1 MPATE
6 PDRSEP
12 LTLKEKVRRLPEK
25 PGVYLMKDRLGRII
39 YVGKAKSLKK
49 RVSSYF
55 QPSRP
60 LSTLHPKIRA
70 LIDLITDFDTIEVK
84 SEPEALLLEGR
95 LIKQWKPR
103 YNTDF
108 TDDKRFLLVRV
119 DLRETLPRFR
129 LTRFKKDDTSRY
141 FGPFAHSGLLRK
153 TLAQMRRQY
162 GILLGDANPQLL
174 ADGRWQLY
182 DDVRQEIY
190 GFPNEVTIEQYKNRV
205 EDACGFLEGK
215 SREWLE
221 TLRAEM
227 SAAAEKQEFE
237 KAAELRDVV
246 IALEKTLA
254 KTRRFERE
262 QPILTADL
270 PAVNALREALAMENP
285 PAHMECF
292 DISHISGTFV
302 VASMVHFAQGR
313 PDKNNYRRFQIKS
326 FVGNDDFRA
335 MEEVVG
341 RRYRR
346 LNEEGKPFPD
356 LVVIDGGRGQIG
368 AALKA
373 FLSAGLTPPPMI
385 GLAKKHETII
395 FPDER
400 PPLNLPLNHPGLQLL
415 QRLRD
420 EAHRFANTYNA
431 KLRSK
436 KIRESILDDFVGLG
450 GVRRAA
456 LMERFG
462 DIDRLRAASEEQI
475 REVAGFG
482 PKLAAELY
490 QFLHRAESAGSETAG
505 ATELHDSEETLEM
518 VAEPSVALPPE
529 RSALLSAGPIEPE
542 ISIEDALPPEDE
554 SEDDNGNPKATK
566 PDV

>member
-1 MPATE
+1 MPALE
-6 PDRSEP
+6 PVN
-12 LTLKEKVRRLPEK
+12 LKEKLRRLPDK

-55 QPSRP
+55 QPSRAF
-60 LSTLHPKIRA
+60 TLQQPKIRA
-70 LIDLITDFDTIEVK
+70 LIELITDFDSFEVK
-84 SEPEALLLEGR
+84 SEPEALLLEGK
-95 LIKQWKPR
+95 LIKQWRPR

-119 DLRETLPRFR
+119 DLAEELPRFR
-129 LTRFKKDDTSRY
+129 LTRLKKEDRSRY

-153 TLAQMRRQY
+153 TLAQMRRQF
-162 GILLGDANPQLL
+162 GILLGDATPQRQP
-174 ADGRWQLY
+174 DGRWQLY
-182 DDVRQEIY
+182 DDVRQELY
-190 GFPNEVTIEQYKNRV
+190 GFPNTVSSGEYRRRV
-205 EDACGFLEGK
+205 EDACTFLEGK

-221 TLRAEM
+221 SLRSEM
-227 SAAAEKQEFE
+227 TSAASRQEFE

-246 IALEKTLA
+246 FALDRTLA
-254 KTRRFERE
+254 KTRRFERSDPTRPE
-262 QPILTADL
+262 VDSTAAAALGQALGL
-270 PAVNALREALAMENP
+270 PGP
-285 PAHMECF
+285 PRTLECF

-302 VASMVHFAQGR
+302 VASMVHFSNGR

-346 LNEEGKPFPD
+346 LAEEKLPFPD

-373 FLSAGLTPPPMI
+373 FIAIGQTPPALI

-400 PPLNLPLNHPGLQLL
+400 PPLNLPLNHPGLNLL

-431 KLRSK
+431 TLRSK
-436 KIRESILDDFVGLG
+436 KIRESVLDDLIGLG
-450 GVRRAA
+450 DVRRAA
-456 LMERFG
+456 LLAHFG
-462 DIDRLRAASEEQI
+462 NIDRLRGAGIAEI
-475 REVAGFG
+475 REVEGFG
-482 PKLAAELY
+482 PKLAAEVHA
-490 QFLHRAESAGSETAG
+490 FLNRPPSAPKSEG
-505 ATELHDSEETLEM
+505 
-518 VAEPSVALPPE
+518 
-529 RSALLSAGPIEPE
+529 
-542 ISIEDALPPEDE
+542 
-554 SEDDNGNPKATK
+554 
-566 PDV
+566 

>member
-6 PDRSEP
+6 RVN
-12 LTLKEKVRRLPEK
+12 LKEQVRRLPDR

-55 QPSRP
+55 QPSRAF
-60 LSTLHPKIRA
+60 TRQQPKIRA
-70 LIDLITDFDTIEVK
+70 LIDMIAGFDTIEVK
-84 SEPEALLLEGR
+84 SEPEALLLEGK
-95 LIKQWKPR
+95 LIKQWRPR

-119 DLRETLPRFR
+119 DPAEELPRFR
-129 LTRFKKDDTSRY
+129 LTRIKKDDRSRH

-153 TLAQMRRQY
+153 TLAQMRRQF
-162 GILLGDANPQLL
+162 GILLGDATPRKLP
-174 ADGRWQLY
+174 DGTWQLY
-182 DDVRQEIY
+182 DDVRRELY
-190 GFPNEVTIEQYKNRV
+190 GFPNAVSPEEYRRRV
-205 EDACGFLEGK
+205 EDACAFLEGK

-227 SAAAEKQEFE
+227 AAAAAKQAFE

-246 IALEKTLA
+246 FALEETLA
-254 KTRRFERE
+254 KTRRFERTD
-262 QPILTADL
+262 PTR
-270 PAVNALREALAMENP
+270 PAGNEEALRALQQALGLAAAP
-285 PAHMECF
+285 RTMECF

-302 VASMVHFAQGR
+302 VASMVHFADGR
-313 PDKNNYRRFQIKS
+313 PDKDHYRRFQIKS
-326 FVGNDDFRA
+326 FIGNDDFRA

-346 LNEEGKPFPD
+346 LAEERRAFPD
-356 LVVIDGGRGQIG
+356 LVVIDGGRGQVG

-373 FLSAGLTPPPMI
+373 FVGLDCMPPAII

-400 PPLNLPLNHPGLQLL
+400 APLRLPLNHPGLQLL

-431 KLRSK
+431 DLRSK
-436 KIRESILDDFVGLG
+436 KIRESVLDDLPGLG
-450 GVRRAA
+450 SVRRAA
-456 LMERFG
+456 LLAHFG
-462 DIDRLRAASEEQI
+462 GIGQLRTASVDTI
-475 REVAGFG
+475 AEVPGFG
-482 PKLAAELY
+482 PKLAAELHA
-490 QFLHRAESAGSETAG
+490 FLQRSQSR
-505 ATELHDSEETLEM
+505 LQ
-518 VAEPSVALPPE
+518 PE
-529 RSALLSAGPIEPE
+529 
-542 ISIEDALPPEDE
+542 
-554 SEDDNGNPKATK
+554 
-566 PDV
+566 

>member
-1 MPATE
+1 MPA
-6 PDRSEP
+6 DRSVN
-12 LTLKEKVRRLPEK
+12 LKEKVRALPDR

-55 QPSRP
+55 QRGRARTISQ
-60 LSTLHPKIRA
+60 PKVRA
-70 LIDLITDFDTIEVK
+70 MIDIIHDLETIEVK

-119 DLRETLPRFR
+119 DFAQELPRFA
-129 LTRFKKDDTSRY
+129 LTRIRKDTRSRY

-153 TLAQMRRQY
+153 TLAQMRRQF
-162 GILLGDANPQLL
+162 GVLLGDSNPQKLP
-174 ADGRWQLY
+174 DGRWQLY

-190 GFPNEVTIEQYKNRV
+190 GHENIVTV
-205 EDACGFLEGK
+205 EAYRQHVETACEFLDGK

-227 SAAAEKQEFE
+227 QTAAEKLNFE
-237 KAAELRDVV
+237 KAAELRDV
-246 IALEKTLA
+246 ITALDGTLKRA
-254 KTRRFERE
+254 RRFERDRT
-262 QPILTADL
+262 LLRAD
-270 PAVNALREALAMENP
+270 NEALVTLQTELNLAAP

-302 VASMVHFAQGR
+302 VASMVHFTDGK
-313 PDKNNYRRFQIKS
+313 PDKDQYRRFRIKS
-326 FVGNDDFRA
+326 FIGNDDFRA

-341 RRYRR
+341 RRYRH
-346 LNEEGKPFPD
+346 LAEENKPMPD
-356 LVVIDGGRGQIG
+356 LVVIDGGRGQIA

-373 FLSAGLTPPPMI
+373 FIAIGVEPPALI

-400 PPLNLPLNHPGLQLL
+400 APLNLSINHPGLNLL

-431 KLRSK
+431 DLRSK
-436 KIRESILDDFVGLG
+436 KIRESVLDDIPGLG
-450 GVRRAA
+450 PKRKATLLA
-456 LMERFG
+456 HFG
-462 DIDRLRAASEEQI
+462 SIDKLRAASIEELA
-475 REVAGFG
+475 EAGGIG
-482 PKLAAELY
+482 PRFAAELHRL
-490 QFLHRAESAGSETAG
+490 LHAQ
-505 ATELHDSEETLEM
+505 
-518 VAEPSVALPPE
+518 
-529 RSALLSAGPIEPE
+529 
-542 ISIEDALPPEDE
+542 EDASSTIQL
-554 SEDDNGNPKATK
+554 
-566 PDV
+566 

>member
-1 MPATE
+1 MPA
-6 PDRSEP
+6 DGAVN
-12 LTLKEKVRRLPEK
+12 LKAKVRALPER
-25 PGVYLMKDRLGRII
+25 PGVYLMKDRLGRIL

-55 QPSRP
+55 QHGRARAIAQ
-60 LSTLHPKIRA
+60 PKIRA
-70 LIDLITDFDTIEVK
+70 LIGLIHDFDIIEVR

-119 DLRETLPRFR
+119 DPAPELPRFV
-129 LTRFKKDDTSRY
+129 LTRIRKDPRSRY

-153 TLAQMRRQY
+153 TLAQLRRQF
-162 GILLGDANPQLL
+162 GVLLGDSLPQKLP
-174 ADGRWQLY
+174 DGRWQLY

-190 GFPNEVTIEQYKNRV
+190 GHENIVDPADYRLRV
-205 EDACGFLEGK
+205 DAACAFLEGK

-221 TLRAEM
+221 TLRGEM
-227 SAAAEKQEFE
+227 QAAAEKQLYE
-237 KAAELRDVV
+237 KAAELRDV
-246 IALEKTLA
+246 IAALEGTLQR
-254 KTRRFERE
+254 TRRFERDRT
-262 QPILTADL
+262 LLRGDTD
-270 PAVNALREALAMENP
+270 ALLSLQASLRLSAP

-302 VASMVHFAQGR
+302 VASMVHFTDGR
-313 PDKNNYRRFQIKS
+313 PDKDHYRRFRIKS
-326 FVGNDDFRA
+326 FIGNDDFRA

-346 LNEEGKPFPD
+346 LAEENKPRPD

-373 FLSAGLTPPPMI
+373 FIAIGVEPPALI

-400 PPLNLPLNHPGLQLL
+400 APLNLPIDDPGLNLL

-431 KLRSK
+431 DLRTR
-436 KIRESILDDFVGLG
+436 KIKESILDDFPGLG
-450 GVRRAA
+450 PKRKATLLA
-456 LMERFG
+456 RFG
-462 DIDRLRAASEEQI
+462 SIDRLRAATAAQI
-475 REVAGFG
+475 AEVEGIG
-482 PKLAAELY
+482 PKSAADLHA
-490 QFLHRAESAGSETAG
+490 FLRPAPASHEAQ
-505 ATELHDSEETLEM
+505 DS
-518 VAEPSVALPPE
+518 
-529 RSALLSAGPIEPE
+529 I
-542 ISIEDALPPEDE
+542 D
-554 SEDDNGNPKATK
+554 
-566 PDV
+566 